1 MLQVF
6 NSLETSLDVKKKKKK
21 KKPFKQGHATL
32 RSHYHFGYLEVVTL
46 APELT
51 IIEIQPVTFN

>member
-21 KKPFKQGHATL
+21 KPFKQEHATL

-51 IIEIQPVTFN
+51 IIEIQPVTFK

>member
-6 NSLETSLDVKKKKKK
+6 NSLETSLDVKKKKK
-21 KKPFKQGHATL
+21 PFKQGHATV

-46 APELT
+46 APEVT

>member
-21 KKPFKQGHATL
+21 KKKNLSNKGTL
-32 RSHYHFGYLEVVTL
+32 L
-46 APELT
+46 
-51 IIEIQPVTFN
+51 